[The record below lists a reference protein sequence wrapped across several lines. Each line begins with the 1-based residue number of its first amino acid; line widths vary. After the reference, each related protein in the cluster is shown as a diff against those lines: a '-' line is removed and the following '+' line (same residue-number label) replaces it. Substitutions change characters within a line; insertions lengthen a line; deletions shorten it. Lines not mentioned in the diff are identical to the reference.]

1 MSKQENCLDEFGRFY
16 LDRAER
22 RLLRDGEVVPP
33 APKALDLF
41 LVLVNTADA

>member
-22 RLLRDGEVVPP
+22 RLLRDGEVVLLTFYFSL
-33 APKALDLF
+33 ALKMGE
-41 LVLVNTADA
+41 AH